1 MYDWL
6 HPIYLRIKPW
16 LPTCLINAV
25 KKIYFQVSL
34 RIYKREVEKRKR
46 YSVFDY
52 VQLAEDMSL
61 VTREYGYNAFYGTA
75 DMIKYIRQ
83 LPLDQPLDGIVEHGF
98 CLPPDD
104 ISEVDKPK
112 KTIYVMGSVRQKFLQ
127 KRFPDKKIYSVGPYI
142 QYMAPFHSATWIQTH
157 KKQMGKTLLVFPSHS
172 THHVSMEFC
181 VDSLLDEIERIRKK
195 YDFQTVLVCLYW
207 KDILLHLDSPFSA
220 KGYKIVTAGHIY
232 DPQFLCRLKSIFLL
246 ADVAMGNALGTNIGY
261 SIAMGVPYY
270 FYDMPVQYRGEHVD
284 ESNKEMVAF
293 KALIQK
299 YLGEYRENITP
310 EIQAFIEAY
319 WGSWTVDTKRK
330 KIF

>member
-1 MYDWL
+1 M
-6 HPIYLRIKPW
+6 
-16 LPTCLINAV
+16 
-25 KKIYFQVSL
+25 
-34 RIYKREVEKRKR
+34 
-46 YSVFDY
+46 
-52 VQLAEDMSL
+52 
-61 VTREYGYNAFYGTA
+61 
-75 DMIKYIRQ
+75 
-83 LPLDQPLDGIVEHGF
+83 
-98 CLPPDD
+98 
-104 ISEVDKPK
+104 
-112 KTIYVMGSVRQKFLQ
+112 
-127 KRFPDKKIYSVGPYI
+127 
-142 QYMAPFHSATWIQTH
+142 
-157 KKQMGKTLLVFPSHS
+157 
-172 THHVSMEFC
+172 
-181 VDSLLDEIERIRKK
+181 
-195 YDFQTVLVCLYW
+195 YW

-319 WGSWTVDTKRK
+319 WGSWMA
-330 KIF
+330 